1 MTEFVLVSCSKS
13 KLAGT
18 HRGEDLYEPSD
29 IFGKRRT
36 FAEREGV
43 HWGILSAK
51 HGYLRSWEA
60 VEDYERHISD
70 RTPVWGAFVFDD
82 LLADLEFFDVDQVT
96 VLAGKRYVD
105 PLVPELEA
113 RGYDVL
119 DYNRGLRPGERK
131 RALKEANAPGEQ
143 KTLVTDGGE
152 DDNRRSQSKD
162 RLTHRI
168 SRGCSAVLATPSILA
183 SNGDLGPRLRVGVC
197 YMGSHVR
204 VPSPNVCA

>member
-13 KLAGT
+13 KLDGT
-18 HRGEDLYEPSD
+18 HLSKDLYRPSD

-60 VEDYERHISD
+60 VESYDRHISD
-70 RTPVWGAFVFDD
+70 RTPVWAAFVLKDLLDD
-82 LLADLEFFDVDQVT
+82 LYFFDVEQVT
-96 VLAGKRYVD
+96 LLAGKRYVD
-105 PLVPELEA
+105 PLVPELEG

-131 RALKEANAPGEQ
+131 QKLKKANAPGEQ
-143 KTLVTDGGE
+143 SQLVPDGGSWNRWLLNME
-152 DDNRRSQSKD
+152 DNHSEGGNRQ
-162 RLTHRI
+162 
-168 SRGCSAVLATPSILA
+168 
-183 SNGDLGPRLRVGVC
+183 
-197 YMGSHVR
+197 
-204 VPSPNVCA
+204 